1 MKHYGRVDIGVDI
14 EDVLDD
20 IDPKVLIEYLNDNG
34 YQIKVDLDLKDF
46 NSDSIK
52 SLEDVLVDDYF
63 KSSFSKINWDNV
75 FNRINIKKDA

>member
-1 MKHYGRVDIGVDI
+1 MKHYGRVDVGVDI
-14 EDVLDD
+14 EDVLDG

-63 KSSFSKINWDNV
+63 KSSFSKINWNNV